1 MGQDPAAVD
10 AVALT
15 AANKLA
21 QQRMAMYKED
31 NETAIKV
38 TKKSTTKGKGDGAN
52 QAQ

>member
-1 MGQDPAAVD
+1 LGQDPSKVD
-10 AVALT
+10 TDALS

-38 TKKSTTKGKGDGAN
+38 TKKSTSKGKGDGAG